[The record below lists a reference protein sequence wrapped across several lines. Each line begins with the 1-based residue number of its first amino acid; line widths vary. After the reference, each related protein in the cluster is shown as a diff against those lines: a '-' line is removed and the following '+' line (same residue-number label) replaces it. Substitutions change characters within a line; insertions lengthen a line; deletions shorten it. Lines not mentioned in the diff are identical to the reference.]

1 MHRDVKTVEPLI
13 GLSHLCRG
21 QRTVA
26 RVFFY
31 LRPYLDQGVFRELRE
46 VRYFNRVGSASVA
59 ATWPHGQDIARETQ
73 LFEMVAA
80 ASSVVAE
87 SAGANLAS

>member
-1 MHRDVKTVEPLI
+1 
-13 GLSHLCRG
+13 
-21 QRTVA
+21 
-26 RVFFY
+26 
-31 LRPYLDQGVFRELRE
+31 VFRELRE